1 MFRGCRWLP
10 LERPDGEALWMQ
22 IAVSGRNTQ
31 SVVAANEYIRT
42 PRGPRGGVRSNRNP
56 LKVPAS
62 PFEAQ
67 LGAGSLHLPP
77 SGSFQQ
83 VGGFGDAGGGF
94 CHPGGKLA
102 GPNRVLGGQDLA
114 QIRDQRLRGGL

>member
-1 MFRGCRWLP
+1 MVSRGRRWLP
-10 LERPDGEALWMQ
+10 LERPDARYGCKLRSAAEM
-22 IAVSGRNTQ
+22 RNQ
-31 SVVAANEYIRT
+31 LRT
-42 PRGPRGGVRSNRNP
+42 PMNTSEHRGVDGGVMRSNRNP

-83 VGGFGDAGGGF
+83 VGGFSDAGGGF